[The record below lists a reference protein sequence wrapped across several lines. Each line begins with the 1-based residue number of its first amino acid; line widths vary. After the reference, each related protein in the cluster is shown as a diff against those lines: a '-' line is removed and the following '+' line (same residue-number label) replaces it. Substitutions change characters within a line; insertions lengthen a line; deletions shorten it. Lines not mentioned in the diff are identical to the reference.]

1 MKILRIGGKNLASLA
16 GEFEVDFQTEPL
28 ASSGLFA
35 ISGPTGAGKSTLLD
49 ALCLALYDATP
60 RLIKGP
66 RVGNYLPDVGDE
78 TLSVA
83 DRRTLMRRGTADAF
97 AEVDFVGND
106 EGRYRARW
114 SVRRSRNRAAGALQ
128 PSTMSLQQLPALQP
142 LGGTKTEVLAEIE
155 RRIGLSFEQFTRSV
169 LLAQNE
175 FSAFLR
181 TDENERG
188 ELLETLTG
196 SAVYSDISR
205 RAFERWRHEQEAMR
219 RLTGRLQ
226 DQAPL
231 APDARADLDESHA
244 AAQAALTTAET
255 RRAALERQLRWHQ
268 ELDRLRAA
276 EAQADG
282 ALAGA
287 TAGAEAARERRRR
300 LATLDAVQPARALV
314 ADLNRLAGEQRQVQS
329 QLAASEHDLARA
341 LAAQQDAARGLMD
354 AEKKLDAAEDAQR
367 AAAPQLD
374 RAKALDAT
382 LDALAPAY
390 AKARSARDGARTEAE
405 GAHAALAAKAAELDT
420 SRRALHDAGT
430 WLDAHRVRET
440 LATQWT
446 RWDQRLAQ
454 AEQAARQDVSSAQ
467 ALAAARAG
475 AEQAAA
481 AAQRTAHALGAS
493 VELLDVREAA
503 RAQAAAALD
512 AIDADALRAERRGL
526 DRRREQL
533 ASLDHTW
540 QAQRAQRGRV
550 ADLDA
555 QTARATQARADAEEG
570 LAAARAAG
578 SALDAAVTQAER
590 MLKTAQLACADG
602 VEKLRATLVDGDPC
616 PVCGGTEHPY
626 RHQDDR
632 LHAVLENLADEL
644 GARRAEQ
651 RANVDLQAAQRAAFD
666 AAGERLTALARERD
680 ALNAALAQ
688 LDAEWH
694 ENPLAAEAPD
704 DDAGVDAR
712 GRWLTAELAALRA
725 SYEELE
731 TRDGD
736 LRHAVLARDAAQQA
750 WDQANREH
758 ARLLDAAQTAQGTL
772 ARLET
777 DIAALAARR
786 DAAAA
791 ALTELLAELDPVLC
805 DACGD
810 GWQHQWQRDPGGWRR
825 ARAQEAQAWNDQ
837 AARQARLLGA
847 IGTLEAEHAALVVN
861 VRQTAQRVVDADA
874 EFARLDAGLADSR
887 TERAALFDGRPA
899 RDVEA
904 VLAAAVT
911 AAREG
916 LNACQA
922 ASVQA
927 AHAEARVREAQLH
940 AARRIAE
947 LQGELADAGERLAQW
962 IQDFDGGDPDV
973 ESVASEQ
980 QLTALLQVG
989 AGWIAQER
997 AALQELDTAV
1007 RQATAVLAER
1017 RAQREQHERLRE
1029 EILPAQAAADVATGD
1044 AGNAGNEAE
1053 AAAGADPDETAAS
1066 VQSDGATDDPDAP
1079 AARPP
1084 AADTAGAPA
1093 AAALQDVDAIAAALR
1108 RAETERAAAHEAAAG
1123 YAMRIR
1129 EDEGRRERARSMMA
1143 EIERQR
1149 AIEERWAK
1157 LAELIGSAD
1166 GKKFRNYAQQFTL
1179 DVLLGYAN
1187 THLAQLARRYR
1198 LERVVNTSG
1207 PSLALM
1213 VRDQD
1218 MGGEVRSVNSL
1229 SGGESFLVSLALALG
1244 LASLSSNRVKVESLF
1259 IDEGFGSLDSDTLG
1273 VAMDALDAL
1282 QSLGRKV
1289 GVISH
1294 VQEMTERIATKVLVR
1309 PSGGGSSA
1317 IAVQ

>member
-16 GEFEVDFQTEPL
+16 GEFEVDFESEPL
-28 ASSGLFA
+28 VSSGLFA

-106 EGRYRARW
+106 EQRYRARW

-128 PSTMSLQQLPALQP
+128 PSTMSLQQLPGLQP

-205 RAFERWRHEQEAMR
+205 RAFERWRVEQEAMR
-219 RLTGRLQ
+219 RLTARLQ

-231 APDARADLDESHA
+231 GPDARAGLDADHA
-244 AAQAALTTAET
+244 AAQAALTAAET
-255 RRAALERQLRWHQ
+255 RRAALERHLRWYQ

-276 EAQADG
+276 ETQADG
-282 ALAGA
+282 ALARA
-287 TAGAEAARERRRR
+287 RAETDAAADRRRR

-314 ADLNRLAGEQRQVQS
+314 ADLNRLAGEQRQVQA
-329 QLAASEHDLARA
+329 QLAGSEHELARA
-341 LAAQQDAARGLMD
+341 LDAQQQAVRGLME
-354 AEKKLDAAEDAQR
+354 AERKLEAAEDAQR

-382 LDALAPAY
+382 LDTLAPAH
-390 AKARSARDGARTEAE
+390 AKARAAQDGVRTESTQAQ
-405 GAHAALAAKAAELDT
+405 AALRTKTEELEAN
-420 SRRALHDAGT
+420 RRALHDTTAWLAAHGT
-430 WLDAHRVRET
+430 RE
-440 LATQWT
+440 LLGTQWT

-454 AEQAARQDVSSAQ
+454 AEQAARQDATSAQ
-467 ALAAARAG
+467 ALSAARAG

-481 AAQRTAHALGAS
+481 MAQRTAHALSAS

-503 RAQAAAALD
+503 RRQAAEALD
-512 AIDADALRAERRGL
+512 GIDADALRAERRTL
-526 DRRREQL
+526 DKRREHL

-540 QAQRAQRGRV
+540 QALRTQRGRL

-555 QTARATQARADAEEG
+555 QATQATQAQAKAQEG
-570 LAAARAAG
+570 LDAARAAG

-602 VEKLRATLVDGDPC
+602 VEKLRATLVDGDAC

-632 LHAVLENLADEL
+632 LHAVLEELSAELA
-644 GARRAEQ
+644 ARRAEQ
-651 RANVDLQAAQRAAFD
+651 RANVDLQAGQRAAYD
-666 AAGERLTALARERD
+666 AAGERLAALARERD
-680 ALNAALAQ
+680 NLAAALAQ
-688 LDAEWH
+688 LDAEWAD
-694 ENPLAAEAPD
+694 NPLAADAPD
-704 DDAGVDAR
+704 SDAGTDAR
-712 GRWLTAELAALRA
+712 GRWLAAEQAALRKA
-725 SYEELE
+725 YAELE

-736 LRHAVLARDAAQQA
+736 LRRAELARDAAQQA

-772 ARLET
+772 ARLDA

-786 DAAAA
+786 EAAAA
-791 ALTELLAELDPVLC
+791 TLGELLAELDPVLAE
-805 DACGD
+805 ACGD
-810 GWQHQWQRDPGGWRR
+810 GWQGQWQRDPAGWRQ
-825 ARAQEAQAWNDQ
+825 ARAHEAREWNDQ
-837 AARQARLLGA
+837 AARLARLQGA
-847 IGTLEAEHAALVVN
+847 IGALDAEHAALA
-861 VRQTAQRVVDADA
+861 TRVEHAGRRLVEAEA
-874 EFARLDAGLADSR
+874 EFARLDADLAAR
-887 TERAALFDGRPA
+887 RVERAELFDGRAA
-899 RDVEA
+899 RDVEQQLVGA
-904 VLAAAVT
+904 VN
-911 AAREG
+911 AAREAV
-916 LNACQA
+916 NTCQA
-922 ASVQA
+922 ASLQA
-927 AHAEARVREAQLH
+927 AQAEARVREAQSL
-940 AARRIAE
+940 AARRITD
-947 LQGELADAGERLAQW
+947 LQGELADAGERLAHW
-962 IQDFDGGDPDV
+962 IQEFDGSDPAL
-973 ESVASEQ
+973 ESVANEQ
-980 QLTALLQVG
+980 QLAALLQVG

-997 AALQELDTAV
+997 AALQELDAAL

-1017 RAQREQHERLRE
+1017 RAQREQHERSRE
-1029 EILPAQAAADVATGD
+1029 DVAPALT
-1044 AGNAGNEAE
+1044 NVE
-1053 AAAGADPDETAAS
+1053 
-1066 VQSDGATDDPDAP
+1066 QPDAP
-1079 AARPP
+1079 AGDGAL
-1084 AADTAGAPA
+1084 AMEQATAQAKAQATAHAQDADA
-1093 AAALQDVDAIAAALR
+1093 VAAALR
-1108 RAETERAAAHEAAAG
+1108 RAQTERDAAHEAAASL
-1123 YAMRIR
+1123 AMRIR
-1129 EDEGRRERARSMMA
+1129 EDEQRRERARSMMT

-1149 AIEERWAK
+1149 AIEDRWAK

-1198 LERVVNTSG
+1198 LERVVSTAG

-1309 PSGGGSSA
+1309 PAGGGSSA
-1317 IAVQ
+1317 VTVQC

>member
-16 GEFEVDFQTEPL
+16 GEFEVDFESEPL
-28 ASSGLFA
+28 VTAGLFA

-66 RVGNYLPDVGDE
+66 RVGNYLPDVGEE

-106 EGRYRARW
+106 EQRYRARW

-128 PSTMSLQQLPALQP
+128 PSTMSLQQLPGLQA
-142 LGGTKTEVLAEIE
+142 LGGTKTEVLAEVE

-205 RAFERWRHEQEAMR
+205 RAYERWRVEQEAMR
-219 RLTGRLQ
+219 RLTARLQ

-231 APDARADLDESHA
+231 SPDERTELDAGHA
-244 AAQAALTTAET
+244 AAQAALTAAEA
-255 RRAALERQLRWHQ
+255 RRAGLERQLRWHQ

-276 EAQADG
+276 ETQADD
-282 ALAGA
+282 ALARA
-287 TAGAEAARERRRR
+287 RTEIEAASERRRR

-314 ADLNRLAGEQRQVQS
+314 ADLNRLAGEQRQVHA
-329 QLAASEHDLARA
+329 QLAAGEHDLARA
-341 LAAQQDAARGLMD
+341 LDAQQQAARGLMD
-354 AEKKLDAAEDAQR
+354 AERKLEAAENAQR

-382 LDALAPAY
+382 LETLAPAH
-390 AKARSARDGARTEAE
+390 AKARTAADGVRAEASR
-405 GAHAALAAKAAELDT
+405 AQAALQAKAAELET
-420 SRRALHDAGT
+420 SRRTLQETGA
-430 WLDAHRVRET
+430 WLAAHVARET

-454 AEQAARQDVSSAQ
+454 AEQAARQDAAACSA
-467 ALAAARAG
+467 LNDARAG

-481 AAQRTAHALGAS
+481 MAQRTAHALAS
-493 VELLDVREAA
+493 SIDLLDVREAA
-503 RAQAAAALD
+503 RKQAADALQG
-512 AIDADALRAERRGL
+512 IDGDALRAERRTL
-526 DRRREQL
+526 DKRREHL

-540 QAQRAQRGRV
+540 HALRTHRGRL

-555 QTARATQARADAEEG
+555 QAAQATQARAGAQDG
-570 LAAARAAG
+570 LDAARGAG
-578 SALDAAVTQAER
+578 IALDAAVVQAER
-590 MLKTAQLACADG
+590 MLKSAQLACADG
-602 VEKLRATLVDGDPC
+602 VEKLRATLVDGEAC

-632 LHAVLENLADEL
+632 LHAVLDNLSAEL
-644 GARRAEQ
+644 TARRAEQ
-651 RANVDLQAAQRAAFD
+651 RANVDQQAGQRAAFD
-666 AAGERLTALARERD
+666 AAGERLAALARERD
-680 ALNAALAQ
+680 GVVSALAQ
-688 LDAEWH
+688 LDAEWAD
-694 ENPLAAEAPD
+694 NPLAAEAPGED
-704 DDAGVDAR
+704 DGIDAR
-712 GRWLTAELAALRA
+712 GRWLAAELATLRT
-725 SYEELE
+725 SYEDLE
-731 TRDGD
+731 TRDAD
-736 LRHAVLARDAAQQA
+736 LRRAVLARDAAQQA
-750 WDQANREH
+750 WDHANREH

-772 ARLET
+772 ARLDTE
-777 DIAALAARR
+777 IAALAARR

-791 ALTELLAELDPVLC
+791 ALAELLAELDPVLAE
-805 DACGD
+805 ACGD
-810 GWQHQWQRDPGGWRR
+810 GWQDHWQRDPAGWRQ
-825 ARAQEAQAWNDQ
+825 ARAHDAREWNDQ
-837 AARQARLLGA
+837 AARQTRLQGA
-847 IGTLEAEHAALVVN
+847 IGTLDAEHAALAGSVEHA
-861 VRQTAQRVVDADA
+861 RQRMADADA
-874 EFARLDAGLADSR
+874 EFARLDAELAAR
-887 TERAALFDGRPA
+887 RAERAELFEGRAA
-899 RDVEA
+899 RDVEQ
-904 VLAAAVT
+904 VLAAAVS
-911 AAREG
+911 AARDAM
-916 LNACQA
+916 NACQA
-922 ASVQA
+922 ASLQA
-927 AHAEARVREAQLH
+927 AQSEARVREAQAH
-940 AARRIAE
+940 AAGRIAN

-962 IQDFDGGDPDV
+962 IQGMRARDFDGSDPAL
-973 ESVASEQ
+973 EIVANEQ
-980 QLTALLQVG
+980 QLAALLQVG

-1017 RAQREQHERLRE
+1017 RMQREQHERLRE
-1029 EILPAQAAADVATGD
+1029 DVAPAQVDTTGD
-1044 AGNAGNEAE
+1044 EQPQAQ
-1053 AAAGADPDETAAS
+1053 D
-1066 VQSDGATDDPDAP
+1066 
-1079 AARPP
+1079 
-1084 AADTAGAPA
+1084 ADT
-1093 AAALQDVDAIAAALR
+1093 VAAALR
-1108 RAETERAAAHEAAAG
+1108 HAQTERDATHESAANL
-1123 YAMRIR
+1123 AMRIR
-1129 EDEGRRERARSMMA
+1129 EDDQRRERARAMMA

-1149 AIEERWAK
+1149 AIEDRWAK

-1187 THLAQLARRYR
+1187 THLSQLARRYR
-1198 LERVVNTSG
+1198 LERVVSTAG
-1207 PSLALM
+1207 PSLSLM

-1309 PSGGGSSA
+1309 PAGGGSSA
-1317 IAVQ
+1317 VTVQC

>member
-16 GEFEVDFQTEPL
+16 GEFEVDFESEPL
-28 ASSGLFA
+28 VSSGLFA

-106 EGRYRARW
+106 EQRYRARW

-128 PSTMSLQQLPALQP
+128 PSTMSLQQLPGLQP

-205 RAFERWRHEQEAMR
+205 RAYERWRVEQEAMR
-219 RLTGRLQ
+219 RLTARLQ

-231 APDARADLDESHA
+231 GPDARAELDAEHA
-244 AAQAALTTAET
+244 AAQAALAAAET
-255 RRAALERQLRWHQ
+255 HHAALERQLRWHQ

-276 EAQADG
+276 ETQADG
-282 ALAGA
+282 ALAHA
-287 TAGAEAARERRRR
+287 RAEADAAADRRRR

-314 ADLNRLAGEQRQVQS
+314 ADLNRLAGEQRQVQA
-329 QLAASEHDLARA
+329 QLAGSEHELARA
-341 LAAQQDAARGLMD
+341 LDAQQQAARSLME
-354 AEKKLDAAEDAQR
+354 AERKLEAAEDAQR

-382 LDALAPAY
+382 LDTLAPAH
-390 AKARSARDGARTEAE
+390 AKARTAQDGARSESAQ
-405 GAHAALAAKAAELDT
+405 AQAALQAKTAELEA
-420 SRRALHDAGT
+420 SRRALHDTTGWLATHGT
-430 WLDAHRVRET
+430 REL

-454 AEQAARQDVSSAQ
+454 AEQAARQDAASAQ
-467 ALAAARAG
+467 ALDAARAG

-481 AAQRTAHALGAS
+481 MAQRTAHALGSS
-493 VELLDVREAA
+493 VELLAMREAA
-503 RAQAAAALD
+503 RRQAAAALD
-512 AIDADALRAERRGL
+512 GIDADALRAERRTL
-526 DRRREQL
+526 DKRREHL

-540 QAQRAQRGRV
+540 QALRTQRGRL
-550 ADLDA
+550 ADLDT
-555 QTARATQARADAEEG
+555 QTARAAQAQTQAQEG
-570 LAAARAAG
+570 LDAARTAG
-578 SALDAAVTQAER
+578 IALDAAVTQAER
-590 MLKTAQLACADG
+590 MLKSAQLACADG
-602 VEKLRATLVDGDPC
+602 VEKLRATLVDGDAC

-632 LHAVLENLADEL
+632 LHAVLEELSAELA
-644 GARRAEQ
+644 ARRAEQ
-651 RANVDLQAAQRAAFD
+651 RANVDQQAGQRAAID
-666 AAGERLTALARERD
+666 AAGERLAALARERD
-680 ALNAALAQ
+680 GLAAALAQ
-688 LDAEWH
+688 LDAEWAD
-694 ENPLAAEAPD
+694 NPLAADAPD
-704 DDAGVDAR
+704 GDAGMDAR
-712 GRWLTAELAALRA
+712 GRWLAAEQAALRKT
-725 SYEELE
+725 YEELE

-736 LRHAVLARDAAQQA
+736 LRRAELARDAAQQA

-772 ARLET
+772 ARLDA

-786 DAAAA
+786 EAAAA
-791 ALTELLAELDPVLC
+791 TLAELLAELAPVLAE
-805 DACGD
+805 ACGD
-810 GWQHQWQRDPGGWRR
+810 GWQVQWQRDPAGWRQ
-825 ARAQEAQAWNDQ
+825 ARANEAREWNDQ
-837 AARQARLLGA
+837 AARHARLQGA
-847 IGTLEAEHAALVVN
+847 IGTLDAEHTALAARVE
-861 VRQTAQRVVDADA
+861 QSGQRVVETEA
-874 EFARLDAGLADSR
+874 EFARLDADLAAR
-887 TERAALFDGRPA
+887 RAERADLFEGRAA
-899 RDVEA
+899 RDVEQVLTGA
-904 VLAAAVT
+904 VNT
-911 AAREG
+911 ARETV
-916 LNACQA
+916 NACQA
-922 ASVQA
+922 ASLQA
-927 AHAEARVREAQLH
+927 AQAEARVREAQSL
-940 AARRIAE
+940 AARRITD

-962 IQDFDGGDPDV
+962 IHDFDGSDPAL
-973 ESVASEQ
+973 ESVANEQ
-980 QLTALLQVG
+980 QLAALLQVG
-989 AGWIAQER
+989 AAWIAQER
-997 AALQELDTAV
+997 AALQELDTAL

-1029 EILPAQAAADVATGD
+1029 DVAPADAVADAGQLDAPGEDGSTAAMQASTQAIAPAQD
-1044 AGNAGNEAE
+1044 
-1053 AAAGADPDETAAS
+1053 
-1066 VQSDGATDDPDAP
+1066 
-1079 AARPP
+1079 
-1084 AADTAGAPA
+1084 ADT
-1093 AAALQDVDAIAAALR
+1093 VAAALR
-1108 RAETERAAAHEAAAG
+1108 RARSERDAAHESAATL
-1123 YAMRIR
+1123 AMRIR
-1129 EDEGRRERARSMMA
+1129 EDEQRRERARSMMA

-1149 AIEERWAK
+1149 AIEDRWAK

-1198 LERVVNTSG
+1198 LERVVSTAG

-1309 PSGGGSSA
+1309 PAGGGSSA
-1317 IAVQ
+1317 VTVQC

>member
-16 GEFEVDFQTEPL
+16 GEFEVDFESEPL
-28 ASSGLFA
+28 VSSGLFA

-106 EGRYRARW
+106 EQRYRARW

-128 PSTMSLQQLPALQP
+128 PSTMSLQQLPGLQP
-142 LGGTKTEVLAEIE
+142 LGGTKTEVLAEVE

-205 RAFERWRHEQEAMR
+205 RAYERWRVEQEAMR

-231 APDARADLDESHA
+231 GPDARTELDAEHA
-244 AAQAALTTAET
+244 AAQAALTAAET

-268 ELDRLRAA
+268 ELDRLRAG
-276 EAQADG
+276 ESQADG
-282 ALAGA
+282 ALAHA
-287 TAGAEAARERRRR
+287 RAAADAAADRRRR

-314 ADLNRLAGEQRQVQS
+314 ADLNRLAGEQRQVQA
-329 QLAASEHDLARA
+329 QLAGSEHELARA
-341 LAAQQDAARGLMD
+341 LDAQQQAARGLME
-354 AEKKLDAAEDAQR
+354 AERKLEAAEDAQR

-382 LDALAPAY
+382 LDTLAPAH
-390 AKARSARDGARTEAE
+390 AKARAAQDGVRTESTQAQASLRTKTE
-405 GAHAALAAKAAELDT
+405 ELEA
-420 SRRALHDAGT
+420 SRRALRDTTVWLAAHGT
-430 WLDAHRVRET
+430 RE
-440 LATQWT
+440 LLGTQWT

-454 AEQAARQDVSSAQ
+454 AEQAARQDATSAQ
-467 ALAAARAG
+467 ALSAARAG

-481 AAQRTAHALGAS
+481 MAQRTAHALSAS

-503 RAQAAAALD
+503 RRQAAEALD
-512 AIDADALRAERRGL
+512 GIDADALRAERRSL
-526 DRRREQL
+526 DKRREHL

-540 QAQRAQRGRV
+540 QALRTQRGRL

-555 QTARATQARADAEEG
+555 QATQATQARAKAQEG
-570 LAAARAAG
+570 LDAARAAG

-602 VEKLRATLVDGDPC
+602 VEKLRGTLVDGDAC

-632 LHAVLENLADEL
+632 LHAVLEDLSAELA
-644 GARRAEQ
+644 ARRAEQ
-651 RANVDLQAAQRAAFD
+651 RANVDLQAGQRAAYD
-666 AAGERLTALARERD
+666 AAGERLAALARERD
-680 ALNAALAQ
+680 NLAAALAQ
-688 LDAEWH
+688 LDAEWAD
-694 ENPLAAEAPD
+694 NPLAADAPD
-704 DDAGVDAR
+704 SDAGTDAR
-712 GRWLTAELAALRA
+712 GRWLAAEQAALRKA
-725 SYEELE
+725 YAELE

-736 LRHAVLARDAAQQA
+736 LRRAELARDAAQQA

-772 ARLET
+772 ARLDA

-786 DAAAA
+786 EAAAA
-791 ALTELLAELDPVLC
+791 TLAELLAELDPVLAE
-805 DACGD
+805 ACGD
-810 GWQHQWQRDPGGWRR
+810 GWQVQWQRDPAGWRQ
-825 ARAQEAQAWNDQ
+825 ARANEAREWNDQ
-837 AARQARLLGA
+837 AARLARLQGA
-847 IGTLEAEHAALVVN
+847 IGTLDAEHAALAARV
-861 VRQTAQRVVDADA
+861 AHAGQRLVETEA
-874 EFARLDAGLADSR
+874 EFARLDTDLAARR
-887 TERAALFDGRPA
+887 TERAELFEGRAA
-899 RDVEA
+899 RDVEQLLVGA
-904 VLAAAVT
+904 VN
-911 AAREG
+911 AAREAV
-916 LNACQA
+916 NTCQA
-922 ASVQA
+922 ASLQA
-927 AHAEARVREAQLH
+927 AQAEARVREAQSL
-940 AARRIAE
+940 AARRITD

-962 IQDFDGGDPDV
+962 IQDFDGSDPTL
-973 ESVASEQ
+973 ESVANEQ
-980 QLTALLQVG
+980 QLAALLQVG
-989 AGWIAQER
+989 TAWIAQER

-1007 RQATAVLAER
+1007 RQATAVLIER

-1029 EILPAQAAADVATGD
+1029 EVAPAQADL
-1044 AGNAGNEAE
+1044 E
-1053 AAAGADPDETAAS
+1053 
-1066 VQSDGATDDPDAP
+1066 QPDAP
-1079 AARPP
+1079 AG
-1084 AADTAGAPA
+1084 DGAPA
-1093 AAALQDVDAIAAALR
+1093 TAQGTAQAQDADSVAAALR
-1108 RAETERAAAHEAAAG
+1108 RAQTERDAAHEAAASL
-1123 YAMRIR
+1123 ALRIR
-1129 EDEGRRERARSMMA
+1129 EDEQRRERARSMMA

-1198 LERVVNTSG
+1198 LERVVSTAG

-1309 PSGGGSSA
+1309 PAGGGSSA
-1317 IAVQ
+1317 VTVQC

>member
-16 GEFEVDFQTEPL
+16 GEFEVDFESEPL
-28 ASSGLFA
+28 VTAGLFA

-106 EGRYRARW
+106 EQRYRARW

-128 PSTMSLQQLPALQP
+128 PSTMSLQQLPGLQV
-142 LGGTKTEVLAEIE
+142 LGGTKTEVLAEVE

-205 RAFERWRHEQEAMR
+205 RAYERWRVEQEAMR
-219 RLTGRLQ
+219 RLTARLQ

-231 APDARADLDESHA
+231 SPDERTELDAGHA
-244 AAQAALTTAET
+244 AAQAALTAAEA
-255 RRAALERQLRWHQ
+255 RRAGLERQLRWHQ

-276 EAQADG
+276 ETQADG
-282 ALAGA
+282 ALARA
-287 TAGAEAARERRRR
+287 RTDVDAASERRRR

-314 ADLNRLAGEQRQVQS
+314 ADLNRLAGEQRQVQA
-329 QLAASEHDLARA
+329 QLAAGEHDLARA
-341 LAAQQDAARGLMD
+341 LDAQQQAARGLMD
-354 AEKKLDAAEDAQR
+354 AERKLEAAQDAQR

-382 LDALAPAY
+382 LDTLAPAH
-390 AKARSARDGARTEAE
+390 AKARTAADGVRTEA
-405 GAHAALAAKAAELDT
+405 GQAQAALQAKAAELEA
-420 SRRALHDAGT
+420 SRRTLHETGA
-430 WLDAHRVRET
+430 WLAAQVARET

-454 AEQAARQDVSSAQ
+454 AEQAARQDAASGK
-467 ALAAARAG
+467 ALDDARVG

-481 AAQRTAHALGAS
+481 MAQRTAHALAS
-493 VELLDVREAA
+493 SIELLDVRDAA
-503 RAQAAAALD
+503 RTQATDALQG
-512 AIDADALRAERRGL
+512 IDGDALRAERRTL
-526 DRRREQL
+526 DKRREHL

-540 QAQRAQRGRV
+540 QALRTHRGRR

-555 QTARATQARADAEEG
+555 QAAQATQARAGAQDG
-570 LAAARAAG
+570 LDAARTAG
-578 SALDAAVTQAER
+578 IALDAAVAQAER
-590 MLKTAQLACADG
+590 MLKSAQLACADG
-602 VEKLRATLVDGDPC
+602 VEKLRATLVDGDAC

-632 LHAVLENLADEL
+632 LHAVLDNLSAEL
-644 GARRAEQ
+644 AARRAEL
-651 RANVDLQAAQRAAFD
+651 RANVDQQAGQRAAFD
-666 AAGERLTALARERD
+666 AAGERLAALARERD
-680 ALNAALAQ
+680 SLAAALAQ
-688 LDAEWH
+688 LDAEWAD
-694 ENPLAAEAPD
+694 NPLAAEAPGED
-704 DDAGVDAR
+704 DGIDAR
-712 GRWLTAELAALRA
+712 GRWLAAELAALRT
-725 SYEELE
+725 SYEDLE
-731 TRDGD
+731 TRDAD
-736 LRHAVLARDAAQQA
+736 LRRAVLARDAAQQA

-772 ARLET
+772 ARLDAE
-777 DIAALAARR
+777 IAALAARR
-786 DAAAA
+786 DGAAA
-791 ALTELLAELDPVLC
+791 ALAELLAELDPVLAE
-805 DACGD
+805 ACGD
-810 GWQHQWQRDPGGWRR
+810 AWQGHWQRDPAGWRQ
-825 ARAQEAQAWNDQ
+825 ARAHDAGEWTDQ
-837 AARQARLLGA
+837 AARQARLQGA
-847 IGTLEAEHAALVVN
+847 IGTLEAEHAAL
-861 VRQTAQRVVDADA
+861 AGRVEHARRRLADTDA
-874 EFARLDAGLADSR
+874 EFARLDAELAAR
-887 TERAALFDGRPA
+887 RAERAELFEGRAA
-899 RDVEA
+899 RDVEQ
-904 VLAAAVT
+904 VLAAAVS
-911 AAREG
+911 AARDA

-922 ASVQA
+922 ASLQA
-927 AHAEARVREAQLH
+927 AQSEARVRAAQAQA
-940 AARRIAE
+940 AARITD

-962 IQDFDGGDPDV
+962 IHDFDGSDPALD
-973 ESVASEQ
+973 SVANEQ
-980 QLTALLQVG
+980 QLAALLQVG
-989 AGWIAQER
+989 AGWVVQER
-997 AALQELDTAV
+997 AALQELDTAE

-1017 RAQREQHERLRE
+1017 RTQREQHERLRE
-1029 EILPAQAAADVATGD
+1029 DVAPPHVATEAD
-1044 AGNAGNEAE
+1044 GNA
-1053 AAAGADPDETAAS
+1053 D
-1066 VQSDGATDDPDAP
+1066 DGQA
-1079 AARPP
+1079 
-1084 AADTAGAPA
+1084 
-1093 AAALQDVDAIAAALR
+1093 QDVDTVAAALR
-1108 RAETERAAAHEAAAG
+1108 RAQTERDGAHESAAG
-1123 YAMRIR
+1123 LAMRIR
-1129 EDEGRRERARSMMA
+1129 EDDQRRERARAMMA

-1149 AIEERWAK
+1149 AIEDRWAK

-1187 THLAQLARRYR
+1187 THLSQLARRYR
-1198 LERVVNTSG
+1198 LERVVSTAG
-1207 PSLALM
+1207 PSLSLM

-1309 PSGGGSSA
+1309 PAGGGSSA
-1317 IAVQ
+1317 VTVQC

>member
-16 GEFEVDFQTEPL
+16 GDFEVDFESEPL
-28 ASSGLFA
+28 AAAGLFA

-106 EGRYRARW
+106 EQRYRARW

-128 PSTMSLQQLPALQP
+128 PSTMSLQQLPGLQA
-142 LGGTKTEVLAEIE
+142 LGGTKTEVLGEIE

-205 RAFERWRHEQEAMR
+205 RAYERWRVEQEAMR
-219 RLTGRLQ
+219 RLTERLQ

-231 APDARADLDESHA
+231 GPDARTTLDADHA
-244 AAQAALTTAET
+244 AAQATLAAAET
-255 RRAALERQLRWHQ
+255 RQAGLERQLRWHQ
-268 ELDRLRAA
+268 ELERLQAA
-276 EAQADG
+276 ETQADG
-282 ALAGA
+282 ALVQAR
-287 TAGAEAARERRRR
+287 TAADAASDRRRR
-300 LATLDAVQPARALV
+300 VATLDAVQPARTLV
-314 ADLNRLAGEQRQVQS
+314 ADLSRLAGEQRQVQT
-329 QLAASEHDLARA
+329 QLAAGEHDLARA
-341 LAAQQDAARGLMD
+341 LDAQRQAAQGLME
-354 AEKKLDAAEDAQR
+354 AERTLDAAEDAQR

-382 LDALAPAY
+382 LDALAPAH
-390 AKARSARDGARTEAE
+390 AKARAAADDARTDAAQAQAALQAKTAE
-405 GAHAALAAKAAELDT
+405 LDASRRTLHDTGTWLAAHAAREPLAA
-420 SRRALHDAGT
+420 
-430 WLDAHRVRET
+430 
-440 LATQWT
+440 QWT

-454 AEQAARQDVSSAQ
+454 AEQAAQQDAASAQ
-467 ALAAARAG
+467 ALDTAKTG

-481 AAQRTAHALGAS
+481 AAQRTAHALAAS
-493 VELLDVREAA
+493 VELLDVRAAA
-503 RAQAAAALD
+503 RREAAAALD
-512 AIDADALRAERRGL
+512 GIDADALRTERRTL
-526 DRRREQL
+526 DQRREHL

-540 QAQRAQRGRV
+540 QAARTHRGRL
-550 ADLDA
+550 ADVDA
-555 QTARATQARADAEEG
+555 QVVQATR
-570 LAAARAAG
+570 ARAAAQEG
-578 SALDAAVTQAER
+578 LDAARTAGIALDAAVGQAER
-590 MLKTAQLACADG
+590 MLKSAQLACADG

-632 LHAVLENLADEL
+632 LHAVLDNLSAEL
-644 GARRAEQ
+644 AGRRTEQ
-651 RANVDLQAAQRAAFD
+651 RANVDLQADQRAAFE
-666 AAGERLTALARERD
+666 AAGERQAALARERD
-680 ALNAALAQ
+680 GLSAALAQ
-688 LDAEWH
+688 LDAEWAD
-694 ENPLAAEAPD
+694 NPLAAAAPD
-704 DDAGVDAR
+704 GDDEHDAR
-712 GRWLTAELAALRA
+712 GRWLAAELAALRA
-725 SYEELE
+725 AYDELE
-731 TRDGD
+731 TRDTG
-736 LRHAVLARDAAQQA
+736 LRRAVLARDAAQQA
-750 WDQANREH
+750 WDQANGEH

-772 ARLET
+772 ARLDA

-786 DAAAA
+786 EAAASALA
-791 ALTELLAELDPVLC
+791 ALLAELDPVLAT
-805 DACGD
+805 ACGD
-810 GWQHQWQRDPGGWRR
+810 GWQGRWQRDPAGWRS
-825 ARAQEAQAWNDQ
+825 ARAHEALEWNEQ
-837 AARQARLLGA
+837 AARQQRLQGA
-847 IGTLEAEHAALVVN
+847 IGTLEAEQAAL
-861 VRQTAQRVVDADA
+861 AARVEQAARRRAEADA
-874 EFARLDAGLADSR
+874 EFARMDAELAAHRGERAGLF
-887 TERAALFDGRPA
+887 EGRAV
-899 RDVEA
+899 RDVEQA
-904 VLAAAVT
+904 LAAAAT
-911 AAREG
+911 SARAAV
-916 LNACQA
+916 NACQA
-922 ASVQA
+922 ASLQA
-927 AHAEARVREAQLH
+927 AQAEARVRAAQAQA
-940 AARRIAE
+940 AARIAD

-962 IQDFDGGDPDV
+962 IHDFDGSDPSL
-973 ESVASEQ
+973 ESVANEQ
-980 QLTALLQVG
+980 QLAALLQVG
-989 AGWIAQER
+989 AAWIAQER
-997 AALQELDTAV
+997 AALQELDAAV
-1007 RQATAVLAER
+1007 RQATAILAER

-1029 EILPAQAAADVATGD
+1029 DLLPPDADTGAGAATPDAETHGDASDAEQAPAQTSHQ
-1044 AGNAGNEAE
+1044 E
-1053 AAAGADPDETAAS
+1053 
-1066 VQSDGATDDPDAP
+1066 
-1079 AARPP
+1079 RPP
-1084 AADTAGAPA
+1084 AARQDADT
-1093 AAALQDVDAIAAALR
+1093 VAAALR
-1108 RAETERAAAHEAAAG
+1108 RAQAERDAAREAAAG
-1123 YAMRIR
+1123 LAMRIR
-1129 EDEGRRERARSMMA
+1129 EDEQRRERARSMMA

-1149 AIEERWAK
+1149 AIEDRWAK

-1187 THLAQLARRYR
+1187 NHLGQLARRYR
-1198 LERVVNTSG
+1198 LERVVSTAG

-1309 PSGGGSSA
+1309 PAGGGSSA
-1317 IAVQ
+1317 VTVHC

>member
-16 GEFEVDFQTEPL
+16 GEFEVDFESEPL
-28 ASSGLFA
+28 VSSGLFA

-106 EGRYRARW
+106 EQRYRARW

-128 PSTMSLQQLPALQP
+128 PSTMSLQQLPGLQP

-205 RAFERWRHEQEAMR
+205 RAYERWRVEQEAMR
-219 RLTGRLQ
+219 RLTARLQ

-231 APDARADLDESHA
+231 GPDARAELDADHA
-244 AAQAALTTAET
+244 AAQAQLTAAEA
-255 RRAALERQLRWHQ
+255 RRAALERHLRWYQ
-268 ELDRLRAA
+268 ELDRLRTA
-276 EAQADG
+276 ETQADG
-282 ALAGA
+282 ALAQ
-287 TAGAEAARERRRR
+287 AGAEVDAAADRRRR

-314 ADLNRLAGEQRQVQS
+314 ADLNRLAGEQRQVQA
-329 QLAASEHDLARA
+329 QLAGSEHELARA
-341 LAAQQDAARGLMD
+341 LDAQQQAARGLME
-354 AEKKLDAAEDAQR
+354 AERKLEAAEDALR

-382 LDALAPAY
+382 LDTLAPAH
-390 AKARSARDGARTEAE
+390 AKARTALDGVRAE
-405 GAHAALAAKAAELDT
+405 STQAQAALRAKAGELEA
-420 SRRALHDAGT
+420 SRRALHDTTGWLAG
-430 WLDAHRVRET
+430 HGPREL

-454 AEQAARQDVSSAQ
+454 AEQAARQDASSAQ
-467 ALAAARAG
+467 ALDAARAG

-481 AAQRTAHALGAS
+481 MAQRTAHALSSS
-493 VELLDVREAA
+493 VELLAVREAA
-503 RAQAAAALD
+503 RRQAAAALD
-512 AIDADALRAERRGL
+512 GIDADALRAERRTL
-526 DRRREQL
+526 DKRREHL

-540 QAQRAQRGRV
+540 QALRTQRGRL

-555 QTARATQARADAEEG
+555 QTAQAAQAQTRAQEG
-570 LAAARAAG
+570 LDAARTVG
-578 SALDAAVTQAER
+578 IALDAAVTQAER

-602 VEKLRATLVDGDPC
+602 VEKLRATLVDGDAC

-632 LHAVLENLADEL
+632 LHAVLEDLSAELA
-644 GARRAEQ
+644 ARRAEQ
-651 RANVDLQAAQRAAFD
+651 RANVDLQAGQRAAYD
-666 AAGERLTALARERD
+666 AAGERLEALARERD
-680 ALNAALAQ
+680 GLAATLAQ
-688 LDAEWH
+688 LDAEWAD
-694 ENPLAAEAPD
+694 NPLAADAPD
-704 DDAGVDAR
+704 ADAGTEAR
-712 GRWLTAELAALRA
+712 GRWLSAEQTALRKA
-725 SYEELE
+725 YEELE

-736 LRHAVLARDAAQQA
+736 LRRAELARDAAQQA

-772 ARLET
+772 ARLDA

-786 DAAAA
+786 EAAAA
-791 ALTELLAELDPVLC
+791 TLAELLAELDPVLAE
-805 DACGD
+805 ACGD
-810 GWQHQWQRDPGGWRR
+810 GWQVQWQRDPAGWRQ
-825 ARAQEAQAWNDQ
+825 ARANEAREWNDQ
-837 AARQARLLGA
+837 AARQARLQGA
-847 IGTLEAEHAALVVN
+847 IGTLDAEHTALAARVEHAGQRLVE
-861 VRQTAQRVVDADA
+861 TEA
-874 EFARLDAGLADSR
+874 EFARLDADLAAR
-887 TERAALFDGRPA
+887 RAERAELFEGRAA
-899 RDVEA
+899 RDVEQ
-904 VLAAAVT
+904 VLTGAVT
-911 AAREG
+911 TAREAV
-916 LNACQA
+916 NACQA
-922 ASVQA
+922 ASLQA
-927 AHAEARVREAQLH
+927 AQAEARVREAQSL
-940 AARRIAE
+940 AAKRITD

-962 IQDFDGGDPDV
+962 IQEFDGSDPAL
-973 ESVASEQ
+973 ESVANEQ
-980 QLTALLQVG
+980 QLAALLQVG
-989 AGWIAQER
+989 AAWIAQER
-997 AALQELDTAV
+997 AALQELDTAL

-1029 EILPAQAAADVATGD
+1029 DVAPAEVRAD
-1044 AGNAGNEAE
+1044 AGQ
-1053 AAAGADPDETAAS
+1053 PDTL
-1066 VQSDGATDDPDAP
+1066 SDDGSP
-1079 AARPP
+1079 AATQATARAGENLPVQD
-1084 AADTAGAPA
+1084 ADS
-1093 AAALQDVDAIAAALR
+1093 VAAALR
-1108 RAETERAAAHEAAAG
+1108 RAQSERDAAHEAAASL
-1123 YAMRIR
+1123 AMRIR
-1129 EDEGRRERARSMMA
+1129 EDEQRRERARSMMA

-1198 LERVVNTSG
+1198 LERVVSTAG

-1309 PSGGGSSA
+1309 PAGGGSSA
-1317 IAVQ
+1317 VTVQC

>member
-16 GEFEVDFQTEPL
+16 GEFEVDFESEPL
-28 ASSGLFA
+28 VSSGLFA

-106 EGRYRARW
+106 EQRYRARW

-128 PSTMSLQQLPALQP
+128 PSTMSLQQLPGLQP

-205 RAFERWRHEQEAMR
+205 RAYERWRVEQEAMR
-219 RLTGRLQ
+219 RLTSRLQ

-231 APDARADLDESHA
+231 GPDARAGLDADHA
-244 AAQAALTTAET
+244 AAQAALAAAET
-255 RRAALERQLRWHQ
+255 RRTALERALRWHQ

-276 EAQADG
+276 ETQADG
-282 ALAGA
+282 ALARSR
-287 TAGAEAARERRRR
+287 AEADAAADRRRR

-314 ADLNRLAGEQRQVQS
+314 ADLNRLAGEQRQVQA
-329 QLAASEHDLARA
+329 QLAGSEHELARA
-341 LAAQQDAARGLMD
+341 LDAQQQAARGLME
-354 AEKKLDAAEDAQR
+354 AERKLEAAEDAQR

-382 LDALAPAY
+382 LDALTPAH
-390 AKARSARDGARTEAE
+390 AKARAALDGVRTESTQAQAAQRTKAE
-405 GAHAALAAKAAELDT
+405 ELEA
-420 SRRALHDAGT
+420 SRRALHDTTGWLAAHGT
-430 WLDAHRVRET
+430 RE
-440 LATQWT
+440 LLGTQWT

-454 AEQAARQDVSSAQ
+454 AEQAARQDASSAQ
-467 ALAAARAG
+467 ALNAARAG

-481 AAQRTAHALGAS
+481 MAQRTAHALSAS
-493 VELLDVREAA
+493 VELLAVREAA
-503 RAQAAAALD
+503 RKQAVAALD
-512 AIDADALRAERRGL
+512 GIDADALRAERRTL
-526 DRRREQL
+526 DKRREHL

-540 QAQRAQRGRV
+540 QALRTQRGRL

-555 QTARATQARADAEEG
+555 QTAQATRAQANAQEG
-570 LAAARAAG
+570 LDAARTAG
-578 SALDAAVTQAER
+578 IALDAAVSQAER

-602 VEKLRATLVDGDPC
+602 VEKLRATLVDGDAC

-632 LHAVLENLADEL
+632 LHAVLEDLSAELA
-644 GARRAEQ
+644 ARRAEQ
-651 RANVDLQAAQRAAFD
+651 RANVDQQAGQRAAFD
-666 AAGERLTALARERD
+666 AAGERLAALARERD
-680 ALNAALAQ
+680 NLAAALAQ
-688 LDAEWH
+688 LDAEWAD
-694 ENPLAAEAPD
+694 NPLAADAPD
-704 DDAGVDAR
+704 GDAGIDAR
-712 GRWLTAELAALRA
+712 GRWLTAEQAALRKA
-725 SYEELE
+725 YEELE

-736 LRHAVLARDAAQQA
+736 LRRAELTRDAAQQA

-772 ARLET
+772 ARLDA

-786 DAAAA
+786 EAAAA
-791 ALTELLAELDPVLC
+791 TLAELLAELDPVLAE
-805 DACGD
+805 ACGD
-810 GWQHQWQRDPGGWRR
+810 GWQGHWQRDPAGWRQ
-825 ARAQEAQAWNDQ
+825 ARADEAREWNDQ
-837 AARQARLLGA
+837 AARLARLQGA
-847 IGTLEAEHAALVVN
+847 IGTLDAEHAALAARV
-861 VRQTAQRVVDADA
+861 AHAGQRLVEAEA
-874 EFARLDAGLADSR
+874 EFARLDADLAAR
-887 TERAALFDGRPA
+887 RAERAELFEGRAA
-899 RDVEA
+899 RDVEQVLTGA
-904 VLAAAVT
+904 VNT
-911 AAREG
+911 AREAV
-916 LNACQA
+916 NACQA
-922 ASVQA
+922 ASLQA
-927 AHAEARVREAQLH
+927 AQSEARVREAQSL
-940 AARRIAE
+940 AARRITD
-947 LQGELADAGERLAQW
+947 LQGELADAGERLAHW
-962 IQDFDGGDPDV
+962 IHEFDGSDPAL
-973 ESVASEQ
+973 ESVANEQ
-980 QLTALLQVG
+980 QLAALLQVG

-1029 EILPAQAAADVATGD
+1029 EVAPAQADVD
-1044 AGNAGNEAE
+1044 
-1053 AAAGADPDETAAS
+1053 
-1066 VQSDGATDDPDAP
+1066 QP
-1079 AARPP
+1079 AALAEDGSTAIAQAIAPP
-1084 AADTAGAPA
+1084 QDADS
-1093 AAALQDVDAIAAALR
+1093 VAAALR
-1108 RAETERAAAHEAAAG
+1108 RAQSERDAAHEAAASL
-1123 YAMRIR
+1123 AMRIR
-1129 EDEGRRERARSMMA
+1129 EDEQRRERARSMMA

-1149 AIEERWAK
+1149 AIEDRWAK

-1198 LERVVNTSG
+1198 LERVVSTAG

-1309 PSGGGSSA
+1309 PAGGGSSA
-1317 IAVQ
+1317 VTVQC

>member
-16 GEFEVDFQTEPL
+16 GEFEVDFESEPL
-28 ASSGLFA
+28 VTAGLFA

-106 EGRYRARW
+106 EQRYRARW
-114 SVRRSRNRAAGALQ
+114 SVRRSRNRAGGALQ
-128 PSTMSLQQLPALQP
+128 PSTMSLQQLPGMQP
-142 LGGTKTEVLAEIE
+142 LGGTKTEVLAEVE

-181 TDENERG
+181 TDDNERG

-205 RAFERWRHEQEAMR
+205 RAYERWRLEQEAMR
-219 RLTGRLQ
+219 RLTARLQ
-226 DQAPL
+226 DHAPL
-231 APDARADLDESHA
+231 SPDARAELDAGHA
-244 AAQAALTTAET
+244 AAQATLAAAEA
-255 RRAALERQLRWHQ
+255 RRAGLERQLRWHQ

-282 ALAGA
+282 ALAHA
-287 TAGAEAARERRRR
+287 RAAVDAASERRRR

-314 ADLNRLAGEQRQVQS
+314 ADLNRLAGEQRQVQA
-329 QLAASEHDLARA
+329 QLAAGEHDLARA
-341 LAAQQDAARGLMD
+341 LDAQRQAAHGLME
-354 AEKKLDAAEDAQR
+354 AERKLDAAEDAQR

-382 LDALAPAY
+382 LDTLAPAH
-390 AKARSARDGARTEAE
+390 AKARAALDGVRTESSQAQ
-405 GAHAALAAKAAELDT
+405 AALQAKAAELEA
-420 SRRALHDAGT
+420 SRRTLHDTGA
-430 WLDAHRVRET
+430 WLAAHGSRET
-440 LATQWT
+440 QATQWS

-454 AEQAARQDVSSAQ
+454 AEQAARQDAASAQ
-467 ALAAARAG
+467 ALDAAKAG
-475 AEQAAA
+475 AEQAATM
-481 AAQRTAHALGAS
+481 AQRTAHALGAS
-493 VELLDVREAA
+493 VELLDVREAGRRHA
-503 RAQAAAALD
+503 TEALD
-512 AIDADALRAERRGL
+512 GIDADALRAERRTL
-526 DRRREQL
+526 DKRREHL
-533 ASLDHTW
+533 GSLDHTW
-540 QAQRAQRGRV
+540 QALRTNRSRL

-555 QTARATQARADAEEG
+555 QAAQATQARAGAQEG
-570 LAAARAAG
+570 LDAARAAG
-578 SALDAAVTQAER
+578 IALDAAAAQAER
-590 MLKTAQLACADG
+590 MLKSAQLACADG
-602 VEKLRATLVDGDPC
+602 VEKLRATLVDGDAC

-632 LHAVLENLADEL
+632 LHAVLDNLSAEL
-644 GARRAEQ
+644 AARRTDQ
-651 RANVDLQAAQRAAFD
+651 RANVDLQAKQRAAFD
-666 AAGERLTALARERD
+666 AAGERLATLARERD
-680 ALNAALAQ
+680 SLRAALAQ
-688 LDAEWH
+688 LDAEWAD
-694 ENPLAAEAPD
+694 NPLAAEAPD
-704 DDAGVDAR
+704 DDGLDAR
-712 GRWLTAELAALRA
+712 GRWLAAELAALRT
-725 SYEELE
+725 SYEGLE
-731 TRDGD
+731 TRDAD
-736 LRHAVLARDAAQQA
+736 LRRAVLARDAAQQA
-750 WDQANREH
+750 WDHANREH

-772 ARLET
+772 ARLDAE
-777 DIAALAARR
+777 IAALAARR
-786 DAAAA
+786 EGAAA
-791 ALTELLAELDPVLC
+791 ALAELLAELDPVLAE
-805 DACGD
+805 ACGD
-810 GWQHQWQRDPGGWRR
+810 GWQGHWQRDPAGWRQ
-825 ARAQEAQAWNDQ
+825 ARAQEAREWNDQ
-837 AARQARLLGA
+837 AARQARLQGT
-847 IGTLEAEHAALVVN
+847 IGTLEAEHAALATRVLHTGE
-861 VRQTAQRVVDADA
+861 RQAEADA
-874 EFARLDAGLADSR
+874 EFARLDAELAARR
-887 TERAALFDGRPA
+887 TERGELFGGRAA
-899 RDVEA
+899 RDVEQL
-904 VLAAAVT
+904 LAAAVT
-911 AAREG
+911 AARNA

-922 ASVQA
+922 ASLQA
-927 AHAEARVREAQLH
+927 AQSEARVRAAQAQ
-940 AARRIAE
+940 AAGRITD
-947 LQGELADAGERLAQW
+947 LQGELAGAGERLAQW
-962 IQDFDGGDPDV
+962 IHEFDGSDPAL
-973 ESVASEQ
+973 ESVANEQ
-980 QLTALLQVG
+980 QLAALLQVG

-1017 RAQREQHERLRE
+1017 RTQRKQHESLRDDAV
-1029 EILPAQAAADVATGD
+1029 PADADANANADGGPADADGSHEASEASQASGQ
-1044 AGNAGNEAE
+1044 
-1053 AAAGADPDETAAS
+1053 AS
-1066 VQSDGATDDPDAP
+1066 RQAP
-1079 AARPP
+1079 PH
-1084 AADTAGAPA
+1084 
-1093 AAALQDVDAIAAALR
+1093 DVDTVAAALR
-1108 RAETERAAAHEAAAG
+1108 RAQDERDVAHESAAG
-1123 YAMRIR
+1123 LAMRIR
-1129 EDEGRRERARSMMA
+1129 EDEQRRERARSMMA

-1149 AIEERWAK
+1149 AVEDRWAK

-1198 LERVVNTSG
+1198 LERVVNMAG

-1309 PSGGGSSA
+1309 PAGGGSSA
-1317 IAVQ
+1317 VTVQC

>member
-16 GEFEVDFQTEPL
+16 GEFEVDFESEPL
-28 ASSGLFA
+28 ISSGLFA

-106 EGRYRARW
+106 EQRYRARW

-128 PSTMSLQQLPALQP
+128 PSGMSLQQLPGLQP

-205 RAFERWRHEQEAMR
+205 RAYERWRVEQEAMR
-219 RLTGRLQ
+219 RLTSRLQ

-231 APDARADLDESHA
+231 GPDARAELDTDHA
-244 AAQAALTTAET
+244 AAQAALTAAET

-282 ALAGA
+282 VLVRAR
-287 TAGAEAARERRRR
+287 TEADAASDRRRR

-314 ADLNRLAGEQRQVQS
+314 ADLNRLAGEQRQVQA
-329 QLAASEHDLARA
+329 QLAGSEHELARA
-341 LAAQQDAARGLMD
+341 LDAQQQAARGLME
-354 AEKKLDAAEDAQR
+354 AERKLEAAEDAQR

-382 LDALAPAY
+382 LDTLAPAH
-390 AKARSARDGARTEAE
+390 AKARAAQDGVRAE
-405 GAHAALAAKAAELDT
+405 STQAQAALRTKAEELEA
-420 SRRALHDAGT
+420 SRRALHDTTGWLAAHGT
-430 WLDAHRVRET
+430 REL
-440 LATQWT
+440 LAMQWT

-454 AEQAARQDVSSAQ
+454 AEQAARQDASTAH
-467 ALAAARAG
+467 ALNAARAG

-481 AAQRTAHALGAS
+481 MAQRTAHALSAS
-493 VELLDVREAA
+493 VELLDAREGA
-503 RAQAAAALD
+503 RKQAAAALD
-512 AIDADALRAERRGL
+512 GIDADALRVERRTL
-526 DRRREQL
+526 DKRREHL

-540 QAQRAQRGRV
+540 QALRTQRGRL

-555 QTARATQARADAEEG
+555 QTTQATQAQVKAQEG
-570 LAAARAAG
+570 LDAARTAG
-578 SALDAAVTQAER
+578 IALDGAVTQAER

-602 VEKLRATLVDGDPC
+602 VEKLRATLVDGDAC

-632 LHAVLENLADEL
+632 LHAVLEELSAELA
-644 GARRAEQ
+644 ARRAEQ
-651 RANVDLQAAQRAAFD
+651 RANVDLQAGQRAAID
-666 AAGERLTALARERD
+666 AAGERLAALARERD
-680 ALNAALAQ
+680 NLAAALDQ
-688 LDAEWH
+688 LDAEWAD
-694 ENPLAAEAPD
+694 NPLAADAPD
-704 DDAGVDAR
+704 DAAGFDAR
-712 GRWLTAELAALRA
+712 GRWLAAEQAALRKA
-725 SYEELE
+725 YEELE

-736 LRHAVLARDAAQQA
+736 LRRAELARDAAQQA

-772 ARLET
+772 ARLDA

-786 DAAAA
+786 EAAAA
-791 ALTELLAELDPVLC
+791 TLAELLAELDPVLAE
-805 DACGD
+805 ACGD
-810 GWQHQWQRDPGGWRR
+810 GWQVQWQRDPAGWRQ
-825 ARAQEAQAWNDQ
+825 ARANEAREWNDQ
-837 AARQARLLGA
+837 AARLARLQGA
-847 IGTLEAEHAALVVN
+847 IGTLDAEHAAL
-861 VRQTAQRVVDADA
+861 AARVEHAGRRLVDAEA
-874 EFARLDAGLADSR
+874 EFARLDTDLAAR
-887 TERAALFDGRPA
+887 RAERAALFEGRAA
-899 RDVEA
+899 RDVEQMLTGA
-904 VLAAAVT
+904 VI
-911 AAREG
+911 AARDTV
-916 LNACQA
+916 NACQA
-922 ASVQA
+922 ASLQA
-927 AHAEARVREAQLH
+927 AQAEARVREAQSL
-940 AARRIAE
+940 AARRITD
-947 LQGELADAGERLAQW
+947 LQGELGDAGERLAHW
-962 IQDFDGGDPDV
+962 IQGMRAGECDGSDAAL
-973 ESVASEQ
+973 ESVANEQ
-980 QLTALLQVG
+980 RLTALLQVG

-1007 RQATAVLAER
+1007 RQATAVLTER

-1029 EILPAQAAADVATGD
+1029 DVAPVEWRADVAPPDTLAGD
-1044 AGNAGNEAE
+1044 G
-1053 AAAGADPDETAAS
+1053 S
-1066 VQSDGATDDPDAP
+1066 
-1079 AARPP
+1079 
-1084 AADTAGAPA
+1084 PA
-1093 AAALQDVDAIAAALR
+1093 AAQATAVPPAQDADSVAAALR
-1108 RAETERAAAHEAAAG
+1108 RAQTERDAAHESAASL
-1123 YAMRIR
+1123 AMRIR
-1129 EDEGRRERARSMMA
+1129 EDEHRRERARSMMA

-1149 AIEERWAK
+1149 AIEDRWAR

-1198 LERVVNTSG
+1198 LERVVSTAG

-1309 PSGGGSSA
+1309 PAGGGSSA
-1317 IAVQ
+1317 VTVQC